1 MSKQMYLMSKLITFG
16 PIIQFSDSDDP
27 LWNTYHNLSIVG
39 KGKIVHV
46 FNWAPRHEDVL
57 GESRYSSTHS

>member
-1 MSKQMYLMSKLITFG
+1 MYLMSKLITFG

-46 FNWAPRHEDVL
+46 FN
-57 GESRYSSTHS
+57 